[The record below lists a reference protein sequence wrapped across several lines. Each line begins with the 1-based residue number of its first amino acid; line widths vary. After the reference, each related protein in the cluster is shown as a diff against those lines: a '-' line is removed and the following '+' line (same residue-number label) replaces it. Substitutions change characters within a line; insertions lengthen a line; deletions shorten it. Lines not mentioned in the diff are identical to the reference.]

1 MNVITII
8 LPLGAFAL
16 AILWM
21 IKQGQK
27 AKEEYRR
34 RKNEEDEKAKAIVR
48 EDRLVRELGSYANTS
63 KDQETPLEKAL
74 RGSGQSPVGQQQ
86 QLGHLQRPGQA

>member
-21 IKQGQK
+21 IKQGQQ
-27 AKEEYRR
+27 AKKEYRR
-34 RKNEEDEKAKAIVR
+34 RKNEEERAKAIAR
-48 EDRLVRELGSYANTS
+48 EDRLVRDLGSNANAS
-63 KDQETPLEKAL
+63 REQATPLEKAL
-74 RGSGQSPVGQQQ
+74 RGSGQSPVGQQR
-86 QLGHLQRPGQA
+86 LEHFRRSGQA